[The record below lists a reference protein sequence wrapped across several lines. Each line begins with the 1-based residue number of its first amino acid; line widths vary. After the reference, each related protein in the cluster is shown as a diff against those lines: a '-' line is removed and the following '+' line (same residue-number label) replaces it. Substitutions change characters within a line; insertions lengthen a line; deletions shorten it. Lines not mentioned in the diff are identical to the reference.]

1 MYDHDLKVAM
11 MIRGEGLPAGKTVRG
26 MVGSVSLVPTLLDL
40 VGIPTQEYDFD
51 GSSLL
56 PAIEKGEIKGGE
68 VYSEDLFEARGEGAL
83 QSIRTDDVK
92 LIRNLTLGTEEFYD
106 LRNDPQEKNNLVGTI
121 DQEKKIALRK
131 KLNLRLISGVSG
143 GAKFSKTEKEQID
156 QRLRRL
162 GYIK

>member
-1 MYDHDLKVAM
+1 
-11 MIRGEGLPAGKTVRG
+11 

-40 VGIPTQEYDFD
+40 VGISTQDYDFD

-56 PAIEKGEIKGGE
+56 PAIEKGETKGAE

-106 LRNDPQEKNNLVGTI
+106 LRKDPQEKNNLVEAI
-121 DQEKKIALRK
+121 DKEKKIELRK
-131 KLNLRLISGVSG
+131 KLNVRLTSGVSG
-143 GAKFSKTEKEQID
+143 GKVFSKTEKEQID